1 MRTAQD
7 AADEKKRF
15 DSFTRICYNED
26 SRRSVIQAICGAFV
40 YAGIRCRIDADAAH
54 SAQRAK
60 NLKGLS
66 AVESKYSI
74 LEAARLLGRSKSTL
88 KYQVKKLPPETI
100 SKDESGRLW
109 ISADGLELLRRY
121 SKFEPVETLDEVDEK
136 NHQEPDERNGSF
148 SAEPPKTGRK
158 PLSTGRKPDEKP
170 DESQC
175 STGRKLDEND
185 FRPDENAT
193 LTGRKPDENA
203 NSTTQADQLDELRRQ
218 LDRLRLDL
226 DAAREQRDKE
236 EKRAAVAAAERD
248 AERRRADG
256 AELREQQHLQTV
268 KDLTAALQSEQQHA
282 AELTVLLQTTNEQL
296 TAALALNAGQ
306 IQLAMQ
312 QGDTAAQAAAV
323 TAEPADDQPCDD
335 QRDTGSTRT
344 PNEHRDTAADQ
355 QTDTK
360 TGDGADDQS
369 TGKRRG
375 FFARLFGKR

>member
-40 YAGIRCRIDADAAH
+40 YAGIRCRIDADTAR
-54 SAQRAK
+54 SAQRAM

-74 LEAARLLGRSKSTL
+74 LEAARLLGRSKNTV
-88 KYQVKKLPPETI
+88 KYWVRKLPPETI

-109 ISADGLELLRRY
+109 ISADGLELLRRHLATV
-121 SKFEPVETLDEVDEK
+121 PDRLDEH
-136 NHQEPDERNGSF
+136 NHQEPDERTTDF
-148 SAEPPKTGRK
+148 SAEPPRTGRKPPKNHPQPDEEPDEK
-158 PLSTGRKPDEKP
+158 PLSTGRKPDENHQEP
-170 DESQC
+170 DEEPP
-175 STGRKLDEND
+175 T
-185 FRPDENAT
+185 
-193 LTGRKPDENA
+193 
-203 NSTTQADQLDELRRQ
+203 TTQRTTAADQLDELRRQ

-248 AERRRADG
+248 AERRRADA
-256 AELREQQHLQTV
+256 AELREQQQAQTV
-268 KDLTAALQSEQQHA
+268 TDLTAALQSEQQHA
-282 AELTVLLQTTNEQL
+282 AELTALLQTANEQL

-312 QGDTAAQAAAV
+312 QTEPAAV
-323 TAEPADDQPCDD
+323 TAEPADDQP
-335 QRDTGSTRT
+335 GSART
-344 PNEHRDTAADQ
+344 ENELRGTAADQ
-355 QTDTK
+355 QPTDTK
-360 TGDGADDQS
+360 TGDDADDQS

>member
-15 DSFTRICYNED
+15 DSCAGICYNED
-26 SRRSVIQAICGAFV
+26 SHRSTQQAFCGAFV
-40 YAGIRCRIDADAAH
+40 YAGIRCRIDADT
-54 SAQRAK
+54 QRSGQRGK

-74 LEAARLLGRSKSTL
+74 LEAARLLGRSKNTV
-88 KYQVKKLPPETI
+88 KYWVRKLPPETI

-109 ISADGLELLRRY
+109 ISADGLELLRRHLATV
-121 SKFEPVETLDEVDEK
+121 PDRLDEH
-136 NHQEPDERNGSF
+136 NHQEPDERTTDF
-148 SAEPPKTGRK
+148 SAEPPRTGRKPPKNHPQPDEEPDEK
-158 PLSTGRKPDEKP
+158 PLSTGRKPDEEP
-170 DESQC
+170 P
-175 STGRKLDEND
+175 T
-185 FRPDENAT
+185 
-193 LTGRKPDENA
+193 
-203 NSTTQADQLDELRRQ
+203 TTQRTTAADQLDELRRQ

-312 QGDTAAQAAAV
+312 QTEPAAV
-323 TAEPADDQPCDD
+323 TAEPADDQPGDD
-335 QRDTGSTRT
+335 QSDTGSTRT

-375 FFARLFGKR
+375 FLARLFHRRKEKG